1 MTSFFVNFQPHPAH
15 KQYTILIAPIV
26 TIDYLNMN
34 RLFGTKSNVP
44 KPSLDDAIKSI
55 DERTGSLDVK
65 LSKINAEL
73 LTYQQKIARMRD
85 GPGKSALKQKAL
97 KLLRQRKQIEGQKDQ
112 LENQL
117 WNMTQALMT
126 TDNLK
131 NTVITMDAMKSANK
145 ALKAQYGKINID
157 KIEQL
162 QDEML
167 DLIDKLNELQESL
180 LMSYDAP
187 EDISELELDAEL
199 DALGEEMNFESE
211 MNESGLGV
219 PSYLNDAEGT
229 QNLPPFIDEPE
240 EAEKVA
246 S

>member
-1 MTSFFVNFQPHPAH
+1 MTGEQHRPW
-15 KQYTILIAPIV
+15 APP
-26 TIDYLNMN
+26 MN
-34 RLFGTKSNVP
+34 RLFGTKNAAP
-44 KPSLDDAIKSI
+44 KPSLNDAISSI
-55 DERTGSLDVK
+55 DERIGSFDVK

-73 LTYQQKIARMRD
+73 AAYQHKMARMKD
-85 GPGKSALKQKAL
+85 GAGKNALKQKAL
-97 KLLRQRKQIEGQKDQ
+97 KLLRQRKQIEAQKDQ

-145 ALKAQYGKINID
+145 SLKASYGKIDID

-180 LMSYDAP
+180 SMSYDAP
-187 EDISELELDAEL
+187 DDILELELDAEL
-199 DALGEEMNFESE
+199 DALGDEMDYELE
-211 MNESGLGV
+211 LTDAV
-219 PSYLNDAEGT
+219 PSYLPDTAADKM
-229 QNLPPFIDEPE
+229 PAFIDEE
-240 EAEKVA
+240 EPEKVA
-246 S
+246 N

>member
-1 MTSFFVNFQPHPAH
+1 
-15 KQYTILIAPIV
+15 
-26 TIDYLNMN
+26 MN

-44 KPSLDDAIKSI
+44 KPSLGDAVKNI
-55 DERTGSLDVK
+55 DERVGLLDVK
-65 LSKINAEL
+65 LAKINLEL
-73 LTYQQKIARMRD
+73 TTYQQKLSRMRD

-126 TDNLK
+126 TDNLQ
-131 NTVITMDAMKSANK
+131 NTMITVDAMKTANK
-145 ALKAQYGKINID
+145 QLKKTYGKIDID
-157 KIEQL
+157 KIELL

-167 DLIDKLNELQESL
+167 DLIEKLNELQELL
-180 LMSYDAP
+180 LMSYDQP
-187 EDISELELDAEL
+187 DDISELELDAEL
-199 DALGEEMNFESE
+199 EALGDEMDFESQ

-219 PSYLNDAEGT
+219 PSYLNDASTEM
-229 QNLPPFIDEPE
+229 PAFIDEPE
-240 EAEKVA
+240 EAEKIA

>member
-1 MTSFFVNFQPHPAH
+1 
-15 KQYTILIAPIV
+15 
-26 TIDYLNMN
+26 MN
-34 RLFGTKSNVP
+34 RLFGSKNTAP
-44 KPSLDDAIKSI
+44 KPTLDDAIGSI
-55 DERTGSLDVK
+55 ENRVGLLDVK

-73 LTYQQKIARMRD
+73 STYQQKISRMRD

-112 LENQL
+112 LESQL
-117 WNMTQALMT
+117 WNMTQASMT

-145 ALKAQYGKINID
+145 ALKASYGKIDID

-187 EDISELELDAEL
+187 DDISELELDAEL
-199 DALGEEMNFESE
+199 DALGEEMDFESE
-211 MNESGLGV
+211 MNESGLGT
-219 PSYLNDAEGT
+219 PSYLATDLVPDK
-229 QNLPPFIDEPE
+229 LPAFIDEE
-240 EAEKVA
+240 EEQVKIAN
-246 S
+246 

>member
-1 MTSFFVNFQPHPAH
+1 
-15 KQYTILIAPIV
+15 
-26 TIDYLNMN
+26 MN

-44 KPSLDDAIKSI
+44 KPTLNDAILSI
-55 DERTGSLDVK
+55 DDRVGSLDVK
-65 LSKINAEL
+65 LSKINSEL
-73 LTYQQKIARMRD
+73 STYQQKIARLRD

-97 KLLRQRKQIEGQKDQ
+97 KLLRQRKQIEAQKDQ

-131 NTVITMDAMKSANK
+131 NTMITMDAMKSTNK
-145 ALKAQYGKINID
+145 ALKAQYGKIDID

-162 QDEML
+162 QEEML

-199 DALGEEMNFESE
+199 DALGEEMDFELE

-219 PSYLNDAEGT
+219 PSYLSEAPDK
-229 QNLPPFIDEPE
+229 LPAFIDEPD

-246 S
+246 N